1 MHDTNTEADRHRG
14 QPAVAD
20 EVDGSKTLLL

>member
-14 QPAVAD
+14 QPRIAD
-20 EVDGSKTLLL
+20 DVDGSKTLLL

>member
-14 QPAVAD
+14 QPAAAD
-20 EVDGSKTLLL
+20 EVAGSKTLLL